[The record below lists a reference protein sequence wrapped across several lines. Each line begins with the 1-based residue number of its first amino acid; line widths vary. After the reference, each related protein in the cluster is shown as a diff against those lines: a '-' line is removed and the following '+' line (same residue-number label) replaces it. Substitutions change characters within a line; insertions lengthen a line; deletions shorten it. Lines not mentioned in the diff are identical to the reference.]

1 MPEIVSP
8 PSRQAAAS
16 WKENKNAFYLF
27 WAFSVCLFACSA
39 PQEAAPRSCG
49 APGTALTR
57 PAALHPPAAGGGGGS
72 AGRCPVPGAGA
83 RRGGGLLPVP
93 ASRRCRPRARG
104 QAPPSEGAAELSG
117 CSAGSAL
124 GSSGDCSSSAAGP
137 ADGPERPPPPRLP
150 VRDPRGTG
158 CGGREPLGRKESFG

>member
-1 MPEIVSP
+1 M
-8 PSRQAAAS
+8 
-16 WKENKNAFYLF
+16 LF
-27 WAFSVCLFACSA
+27 ISFGPFLFVCLLVPLRRKQHPGAA
-39 PQEAAPRSCG
+39 GRRAPRS
-49 APGTALTR
+49 PGPRLCTL
-57 PAALHPPAAGGGGGS
+57 PLPAAGAARRG
-72 AGRCPVPGAGA
+72 AARCPGRG
-83 RRGGGLLPVP
+83 RGGGGGLLPVP